1 MEQFINDI
9 FGAYAG
15 LVLSLMGVCAA
26 VCALLPAPAED
37 SNVVYWVVYNI
48 LNWLGCNV
56 KEAASAAAA
65 AQAQKKP
72 RW

>member
-9 FGAYAG
+9 FGSYAG

-37 SNVVYWVVYNI
+37 SNVVYRGVYKI
-48 LNWLGCNV
+48 LNWIGCNV
-56 KEAASAAAA
+56 KKAANADDT
-65 AQAQKKP
+65 AQKKA
-72 RW
+72 